1 MYIRIYNQKV
11 VKTTRSVDIGRC
23 RHMSEE
29 LDSPPLTCYLHRI
42 GETPVE
48 TERTE
53 QAFALPMGEHVGQ
66 FESRLNFHR
75 KLAAIVL
82 LVFAVSFFFP
92 FFFARENR
100 ISAEIPGGIA
110 ELALLPTLLLLLPP
124 TMILLYALI
133 RNSRRSEWLL
143 SFAGT
148 LGLLAPLAVLAYVGP
163 RVVSTLGPF
172 ARYSPGSGMYLY
184 LTAVAIVYLM
194 KARIRIGDYIG
205 LAVALAVVLALGH
218 QGSFNRLGIL
228 LEARNF
234 GTRLSRE
241 ILAHI
246 RITGISI
253 GISVLVGIPLALV
266 TFQSRR
272 MRKLV
277 FPLLNVLQT
286 IPGIALFGLL
296 IAPLAALSQAFP
308 QLREWGIKGIGNTP
322 AIIALSMYALY
333 PIIRYSFTAI
343 SSIDA
348 SVVLAAQGMGMSS
361 GQVWRIVRFPLATP
375 GILHGIRVALVQ
387 TIGNATLAKLIGGD
401 GLGVLVFEGLGQASV
416 DMVLLGMLLIIALTV
431 AADRI
436 FQILI
441 TVLTPISLRRE
452 GA

>member
-1 MYIRIYNQKV
+1 M
-11 VKTTRSVDIGRC
+11 
-23 RHMSEE
+23 EA
-29 LDSPPLTCYLHRI
+29 
-42 GETPVE
+42 
-48 TERTE
+48 ERTV
-53 QAFALPMGEHVGQ
+53 QRFIHPIGDYVGQ
-66 FESRLNFHR
+66 IESQLNFHR

-82 LVFAVSFFFP
+82 LVFAASFFLP

-100 ISAEIPGGIA
+100 ISAEIPVGISG
-110 ELALLPTLLLLLPP
+110 LPLLPTLLLLIPP
-124 TMILLYALI
+124 TMILLYALV
-133 RNSRRSEWLL
+133 RTPKASERLL
-143 SFAGT
+143 SLGAA
-148 LGLLAPLAVLAYVGP
+148 LGLLAPLVVLAYVGP
-163 RVVSTLGPF
+163 QMVSTIGPF

-184 LTAVAIVYLM
+184 MTSVAIVYLM
-194 KARIRIGDYIG
+194 KVRIGIGDYIG
-205 LAVALAVVLALGH
+205 LTVALAVVVVLGYR
-218 QGSFNRLGIL
+218 GSFDRLGIL

-241 ILAHI
+241 ITAHI

-253 GISVLVGIPLALV
+253 GISVLVGLPIALA
-266 TFQSRR
+266 TYQSRR
-272 MRKLV
+272 IRKLV

-322 AIIALSMYALY
+322 AIIALSMYAIY

-343 SSIDA
+343 SSIDT

-416 DMVLLGMLLIIALTV
+416 DMVLLGMLLIIVLTV
-431 AADRI
+431 VADRI

-441 TVLTPISLRRE
+441 TVLTPVSLRRE
-452 GA
+452 RA